1 MASSFVFHLNLTQV
15 QGAIAKPFGAL
26 PQQRTWLELLLL
38 LLLLYLLVRILL
50 QMRFRFVQSRLLVAA
65 DAHTLRLVSPSKA
78 AMHPEVL
85 CRTEGLQR
93 VGGSLAQ
100 SAVEWHPPI
109 AAEWHR
115 RAVQSPA

>member
-50 QMRFRFVQSRLLVAA
+50 QM
-65 DAHTLRLVSPSKA
+65 
-78 AMHPEVL
+78 
-85 CRTEGLQR
+85 
-93 VGGSLAQ
+93 
-100 SAVEWHPPI
+100 
-109 AAEWHR
+109 
-115 RAVQSPA
+115 